1 MTDTNADRIREL
13 NDAFRQTL
21 LVGRVVMTAGI
32 AAIVAEVRAV
42 IVRRVQFFN
51 AFDENND
58 PYDEHDFGSF
68 DEHGHKVYWK
78 IDCYDLDLCMAS
90 PDPADPTVTA
100 RVLTVL
106 LAEEY

>member
-13 NDAFRQTL
+13 NYAFRQTL

-78 IDCYDLDLCMAS
+78 IDCYDSTMTYGSEDA
-90 PDPADPTVTA
+90 ADPSQTT
-100 RVLTVL
+100 RVLTIM